1 MKLNATSKGWSHL
14 IIFSR
19 NLRKEVIKDKD
30 WSYFPQKKKDW
41 SYFIIL
47 TVCLLNE
54 FDKHTKCDMILFFEK
69 QLVT

>member
-1 MKLNATSKGWSHL
+1 MLHQRVEVTWSFFQEIWEKKLLK
-14 IIFSR
+14 I
-19 NLRKEVIKDKD
+19 EVISLK
-30 WSYFPQKKKDW
+30 KKKDW